1 MEEDMKDTN
10 SRPTR
15 FRWVVLVL
23 IFTAYMIAGADRA
36 NIGMVVPFIKDEFK
50 LSNTDIGAM
59 SSLFYIGYAVMQ
71 VPVGLVYSKF
81 GVRIIFVAAM
91 IFTSISTFV
100 MGFVNSGFQLKAA
113 RAALGIAE
121 APINIGI
128 VSTINRWFPQKEKG
142 LATGVFMSSI
152 KFSPAVVP
160 PLCAIIIQA
169 YGWREIFYIFAI
181 PGFLIAALWFF
192 FVKDNPKDSKY
203 CSRAELDYIL
213 TESAPGVSDIT
224 KSPGAAKSG
233 DRFRLLDKIIRSKY
247 VSALDTHRK
256 IIFSWNI
263 WACALGYFFMVGIA
277 YAIMTWVPTYLIK
290 VKHYSTLNTGLVAA
304 TPWIGAIL
312 GNVLGGWLSDNIF
325 EKRRKPLMLITAV
338 STVFTMYSLLY
349 APDQMYLLALLLGVC
364 GIFLNL
370 GYSTFLV
377 YPMGIASKD
386 KLPFAA
392 SIVNGMGALGGAFA
406 PFAVGVI
413 LDYRGWDWVF
423 TFLALCS
430 VGTLL
435 VVISMIEP
443 FATNNAGKKE
453 AAA

>member
-1 MEEDMKDTN
+1 MEKAN
-10 SRPTR
+10 CKPTR
-15 FRWVVLVL
+15 FRWVVLIL
-23 IFTAYMIAGADRA
+23 IFLAYMIAGADRA

-59 SSLFYIGYAVMQ
+59 SSLFYIGYAAIQ
-71 VPVGLVYSKF
+71 VPIGLIYSRY
-81 GVRIIFVAAM
+81 GVRFIFVMAM

-113 RAALGIAE
+113 RVALGIAE
-121 APINIGI
+121 GPINIGI
-128 VSTINRWFPQKEKG
+128 VSTINRWYPQKEKG

-152 KFSPAVVP
+152 KFAPAVVP
-160 PLCAIIIQA
+160 PLCAIIIMN
-169 YGWREIFYIFAI
+169 YGWREIFYFFAI
-181 PGFLIAALWFF
+181 PGFVIAALWFW
-192 FVKDNPKDSKY
+192 FVRDDPKDSKY
-203 CSRAELDYIL
+203 CSEPELNYIL
-213 TESAPGVSDIT
+213 TESSQGGS
-224 KSPGAAKSG
+224 KGAAAAES
-233 DRFRLLDKIIRSKY
+233 DNRFRLIDKLIRARH
-247 VSALDTHRK
+247 VDPLDTHRK

-290 VKHYSTLNTGLVAA
+290 VKQYSTLKTGLVAA
-304 TPWIGAIL
+304 TPWIGAII
-312 GNVLGGWLSDNIF
+312 GNVFGGWLSDNVF
-325 EKRRKPLMLITAV
+325 KKRRKPLMLMTAV

-377 YPMGIASKD
+377 YPMGLASKE

-392 SIVNGMGALGGAFA
+392 SIVNCMGSLGGAFA
-406 PFAVGVI
+406 PFVVGVI
-413 LDYRGWDWVF
+413 LDYQGWDWVF

-435 VVISMIEP
+435 VVLSMIEP
-443 FATNNAGKKE
+443 FMSNKPRKTETAV
-453 AAA
+453 

>member
-1 MEEDMKDTN
+1 
-10 SRPTR
+10 
-15 FRWVVLVL
+15 
-23 IFTAYMIAGADRA
+23 MIAGADRA
-36 NIGMVVPFIKDEFK
+36 NIGMVVPFIKDEFN

-59 SSLFYIGYAVMQ
+59 SSLFYIGYAAIQ
-71 VPVGLVYSKF
+71 VPIGLVYSKY
-81 GVRIIFVAAM
+81 GVRIIFVVAM

-113 RAALGIAE
+113 RVVLGIAE
-121 APINIGI
+121 GPINIGI
-128 VSTINRWFPQKEKG
+128 VSTINRWYPKKEKG
-142 LATGVFMSSI
+142 FATGVFMSSI
-152 KFSPAVVP
+152 KFAPAVVP

-169 YGWREIFYIFAI
+169 YGWREIFYLFAI
-181 PGFLIAALWFF
+181 PGFVIAALWFW
-192 FVKDNPKDSKY
+192 FVRDNPKESKY
-203 CSRAELDYIL
+203 CSQAELNYIQV
-213 TESAPGVSDIT
+213 ESAPGGSDIS
-224 KSPGAAKSG
+224 KSSSAAKS
-233 DRFRLLDKIIRSKY
+233 DNRFKLTDKIIRSRY
-247 VSALDTHRK
+247 VDQLDTHHK
-256 IIFSWNI
+256 IIFSWDI

-290 VKHYSTLNTGLVAA
+290 VKHYSTLRTGLVAA
-304 TPWIGAIL
+304 TPWIGAIV

-338 STVFTMYSLLY
+338 STIFTMYSLLY

-392 SIVNGMGALGGAFA
+392 SIVNCMGSLGGAFA
-406 PFAVGVI
+406 PFVVGVI

-443 FATNNAGKKE
+443 FTINNTERKK
-453 AAA
+453 AAV

>member
-1 MEEDMKDTN
+1 MNGKH
-10 SRPTR
+10 TR

-23 IFTAYMIAGADRA
+23 IFSAYMIAGADRA

-59 SSLFYIGYAVMQ
+59 SSLFYIGYAAIQ
-71 VPVGLVYSKF
+71 VPIGLVYSKY
-81 GVRIIFVAAM
+81 GVRIIFVMAM
-91 IFTSISTFV
+91 MFTSLSTFV
-100 MGFVNSGFQLKAA
+100 MGLVDSGFQLKAA
-113 RAALGIAE
+113 RIALGIAE
-121 APINIGI
+121 GPINIGI
-128 VSTINRWFPQKEKG
+128 VSTINRWYPQKEKG
-142 LATGVFMSSI
+142 FATGVFMSSI
-152 KFSPAVVP
+152 KFAPAVVP
-160 PLCAIIIQA
+160 PLCAIIIQV
-169 YGWREIFYIFAI
+169 YGWREIFYIFAL
-181 PGFLIAALWFF
+181 PGVVIAALWFW
-192 FVKDNPKDSKY
+192 FVRDNPKDSKH
-203 CSRAELDYIL
+203 CSESELNYIL
-213 TESAPGVSDIT
+213 TESAQSGGGVRRNPAAPRSDN
-224 KSPGAAKSG
+224 
-233 DRFRLLDKIIRSKY
+233 RFKLTDKIIRFRY
-247 VSALDTHRK
+247 VNLLDTHRK
-256 IIFSWNI
+256 VIFSWNV

-290 VKHYSTLNTGLVAA
+290 VKHYSTLTTGLVAA
-304 TPWIGAIL
+304 TPWIGAIV
-312 GNVLGGWLSDNIF
+312 GNVLGGWLSDTIF

-338 STVFTMYSLLY
+338 STIFTMYSLLY

-392 SIVNGMGALGGAFA
+392 SIVNCMGSLGGAFA
-406 PFAVGVI
+406 PFVVGVI

-443 FATNNAGKKE
+443 FAMINTEKKLLFK
-453 AAA
+453 